1 MIYSKNK
8 IKIKIMVYLLC
19 RYRSYKN
26 SENTNLICITIK
38 NLQRY
43 LNYISTTT
51 VFSMKNIKFSL
62 LICRKCL
69 LFSIAQNT
77 SFSF

>member
-1 MIYSKNK
+1 
-8 IKIKIMVYLLC
+8 MVYLLC

-51 VFSMKNIKFSL
+51 IFSMKNIKFSFVESVYFFQL
-62 LICRKCL
+62 HKIPLFLSSKSKLKDNIC
-69 LFSIAQNT
+69 QMT
-77 SFSF
+77 